1 MRGETEAEA
10 AGDIQYCVNQLTSGA
25 GQKRRFI
32 LTTQS
37 NFLFNREMFCNS
49 SKITGS
55 NRGYLLLLLSSQ
67 FPRLRIGQRRG
78 KKVLIIR
85 RLQGE
90 VMRNRNEK
98 QRE

>member
-1 MRGETEAEA
+1 MEVEVLAANIFRERGGETKAES
-10 AGDIQYCVNQLTSGA
+10 AGDIQYCVNQLTTGT

-37 NFLFNREMFCNS
+37 SFLFNREMFCNS

-67 FPRLRIGQRRG
+67 FPRLRIRQRRG
-78 KKVLIIR
+78 KKVLII
-85 RLQGE
+85 G
-90 VMRNRNEK
+90 
-98 QRE
+98 